1 MESNSS
7 HPNRSSKKVFIALLM
22 IALLLM
28 SAVLVFL
35 ALESQKQIKKPASTS
50 KEIPKLTVISFGAK
64 NELYPASMETE
75 NAFALNHQLF
85 EALVKYEDRTNIV
98 PGLATSWTNPDELTW
113 RFTLKKNVKFHTGR
127 TMTADDVV
135 YSYEQAKKNE
145 YINNVY
151 LNSIASI
158 VAINPQQIEIKTS
171 QPDPVLL
178 NKLTF
183 LMIIDAKGNGEVSPV
198 YGTGAFTL
206 KKGTKPSE
214 DKIELVAFDDYHGG
228 RVQTREL
235 TLIRTDS
242 DEQSTDLLLKGKGNI
257 AGDFLP
263 SNIPALDKKKMY
275 RIPFTSYSTT
285 FLAPVTNKPGPLQK
299 QEVRKALQ
307 YSLDVPKI
315 IEATGLSAKQSSQLV
330 TSLIPGYNPAI
341 PEVSQDIEKAK
352 QLLSEAGYP
361 NGVTLDFIYSPAAP
375 SELIK
380 EVIRQSALA
389 GITLKG
395 REVEGLEEMA
405 NQVGQSK
412 TDLAYYAYG
421 SDTFDSA
428 DVIDGVLFADNQYP
442 SPSIQSRLAEASA
455 TVDTPKRLRLLKDI
469 HQQIFDET
477 AIIPLYSRNLTW
489 YADKQY
495 VLPQDTPNSE
505 LGVYFWKARFK

>member
-1 MESNSS
+1 
-7 HPNRSSKKVFIALLM
+7 
-22 IALLLM
+22 
-28 SAVLVFL
+28 
-35 ALESQKQIKKPASTS
+35 
-50 KEIPKLTVISFGAK
+50 
-64 NELYPASMETE
+64 
-75 NAFALNHQLF
+75 
-85 EALVKYEDRTNIV
+85 
-98 PGLATSWTNPDELTW
+98 
-113 RFTLKKNVKFHTGR
+113 
-127 TMTADDVV
+127 MTADDVV

-275 RIPFTSYSTT
+275 RIPYTSYSTT

-395 REVEGLEEMA
+395 REVEGLEEMRDP
-405 NQVGQSK
+405 N
-412 TDLAYYAYG
+412 
-421 SDTFDSA
+421 
-428 DVIDGVLFADNQYP
+428 
-442 SPSIQSRLAEASA
+442 
-455 TVDTPKRLRLLKDI
+455 
-469 HQQIFDET
+469 
-477 AIIPLYSRNLTW
+477 W
-489 YADKQY
+489 Y
-495 VLPQDTPNSE
+495 PQDT
-505 LGVYFWKARFK
+505 Y